1 MNIFGVVLR
10 YPKSMN
16 TYAGA
21 TGDWFSWMLI
31 CFSGIG
37 IMRFI
42 LFAAIGAS
50 GTIGKIG
57 KQIQEFGEN
66 AITTTPIS
74 IPGLGSAGV

>member
-1 MNIFGVVLR
+1 MNIFGIVLR

-21 TGDWFSWMLI
+21 TGDWFSWMII

-50 GTIGKIG
+50 GTIGKI
-57 KQIQEFGEN
+57 
-66 AITTTPIS
+66 
-74 IPGLGSAGV
+74 